1 MFHIISYVV
10 NTHVQVGLSVCIF
23 WSMGLFSPCFYGKI
37 ELVKLKSYTSGVI
50 QMTGVIAGL
59 VVCMF
64 VFVIRET
71 LMHAGDEDLENY

>member
-1 MFHIISYVV
+1 MSTY
-10 NTHVQVGLSVCIF
+10 VQVGLYGRLF
-23 WSMGLFSPCFYGKI
+23 WFMGLFSPCFYGKI
-37 ELVKLKSYTSGVI
+37 ELVKLKSYTAGVI

-71 LMHAGDEDLENY
+71 LMRAGDEDLENY